1 MALKTKEINEI
12 NEIKKINET
21 KGPIAYRS
29 KGEIVKEIKD
39 MLKFLGYDKEY
50 SIIYDVKNRREYGKE
65 REDVFG
71 LRTAEAV
78 KEFQRDNGIKPTGD
92 VDKKTLN
99 KLTEIYQVTF
109 VQKNLQSLN
118 YFHGDITGV
127 MDDLTEGAI
136 RQFKQEKGFFDTK
149 NTKIDDVLKKAIIRE
164 IERLDVLGGY
174 IPSKTY
180 VEPDRT
186 FFVYNKN

>member
-21 KGPIAYRS
+21 KGIIAYHS
-29 KGEIVKEIKD
+29 IGEKVKEIKN

-50 SIIYDVKNRREYGKE
+50 SIIYDVKNRRGYGKE